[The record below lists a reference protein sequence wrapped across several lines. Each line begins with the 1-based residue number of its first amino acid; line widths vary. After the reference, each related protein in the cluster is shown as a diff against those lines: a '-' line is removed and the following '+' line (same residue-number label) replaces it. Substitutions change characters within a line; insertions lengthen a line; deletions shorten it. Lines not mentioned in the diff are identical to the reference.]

1 MTTCLLGAGLTEP
14 VTATIDRYRMLAG
27 SEPVLLAFSGGA
39 DSTAL
44 ALVLIDLGY
53 PVVLGHVDHGMRAES
68 AADADHCRRVAR
80 ELGVEILC
88 RRVTVDPPSQAEA
101 RRVRYL
107 ALEEM
112 AAECG
117 AGRIATGHTRDDQA
131 ETVLL
136 RLRRG
141 GYGLGIPPIRGN
153 VIRPLIEVSRS
164 HTERAC
170 REAGVEFLNDPSNQ
184 DARYGRVAVRFELA
198 RAGAGEVNRLLRIG
212 ENAAGAAAE
221 VARSVDAA
229 WARLVEAGEQRLR
242 IRRAGLTGLDPEVA
256 RQLLHRAGKY
266 FNLELSGRLI
276 EAVLLKVPART
287 GARLDLPEG
296 FSVWSEPHAV
306 VIGRWPEAGKLGEH
320 EIPVGSCSQLPDWG
334 IEFRS
339 EPVSTGTKI
348 DSSATS
354 EVVDARA
361 VGSSVVVRQW
371 RPGDRFKP
379 LGGPGTKKLQDF
391 FVDAKVPKCER
402 STVPIVT
409 AGERIVWVA
418 GHRLDDGARVTGSS
432 TAAVRLSMKPMDGKR
447 SAR

>member
-1 MTTCLLGAGLTEP
+1 MTTCLLGAGLAEP
-14 VTATIDRYRMLAG
+14 VTATIDRYRMVAG
-27 SEPVLLAFSGGA
+27 SAPVLLAFSGGA

-44 ALVLIDLGY
+44 ALVLVDLGY

-80 ELGVEILC
+80 RLGVQILC

-117 AGRIATGHTRDDQA
+117 AERIATGHTRDDQA

-141 GYGLGIPPIRGN
+141 GYGLGIPPIRSN

-164 HTERAC
+164 QTERAC

-184 DARYGRVAVRFELA
+184 NARYRRVAVRFELA
-198 RAGAGEVNRLLRIG
+198 RAGSGEVNRLLRVG
-212 ENAAGAAAE
+212 EKAAQAAAE
-221 VARSVDAA
+221 VALSVDAA
-229 WARLVEAGEQRLR
+229 WARLVEAGEERLR
-242 IRRAGLTGLDPEVA
+242 ISRAGLVGLDPQVA

-276 EAVLLKVPART
+276 KAVLLKVPART

-306 VIGRWPEAGKLGEH
+306 VIGRWPEAGRLGEY
-320 EIPVGSCSQLPDWG
+320 EIPVGSRAQLPDWG
-334 IEFRS
+334 IEFTF
-339 EPVSTGTKI
+339 EPVSADTKI
-348 DSSATS
+348 HSSATS
-354 EVVDARA
+354 EVVDSRA

-391 FVDAKVPKCER
+391 FVDAKVPRSER
-402 STVPIVT
+402 GAVPIVT

-418 GHRLDDGARVTGSS
+418 GYRLDDGARVTGRS
-432 TAAVRLSMKPMDGKR
+432 TAAVRLSVNTIHHEP

>member
-1 MTTCLLGAGLTEP
+1 MTTRLLGADLTEP
-14 VTATIDRYRMLAG
+14 VTATIDRYRMIAG

-44 ALVLIDLGY
+44 ALVLVDLGY

-80 ELGVEILC
+80 GLGVEILC

-117 AGRIATGHTRDDQA
+117 AERIATGHTRDDQA

-141 GYGLGIPPIRGN
+141 GYGLGIPPIRSN

-184 DARYGRVAVRFELA
+184 NARYSRVAARFELA
-198 RAGAGEVNRLLRIG
+198 RAGAAEVSRLLRIG
-212 ENAAGAAAE
+212 EEAAQAAAE
-221 VARSVDAA
+221 VALSVDEA
-229 WARLVEAGEQRLR
+229 WARLLEAGEERLR
-242 IRRAGLTGLDPEVA
+242 ISRAGLVALDPEVA
-256 RQLLHRAGKY
+256 RQLLHRAARS
-266 FNLELSGRLI
+266 FNLEPSGRLI
-276 EAVLLKVPART
+276 EAVLLKVSART

-306 VIGRWPEAGKLGEH
+306 VIGRWPETGRLAEY
-320 EIPVGSCSQLPDWG
+320 EIPVGSRSQLPDWG
-334 IEFRS
+334 IEFTS

-348 DSSATS
+348 DASTTS

-391 FVDAKVPKCER
+391 FVDAKVPKSER

-418 GHRLDDGARVTGSS
+418 GHRLDDGARVTGRS
-432 TAAVRLSMKPMDGKR
+432 TAAVRLSVKPIDDKR